1 MATIVFS
8 SERAEQ
14 RFNRCKSETERAGDH
29 SLLDCIESLKRW
41 SAPYI
46 RIGCDFDEMSFTFS
60 EELDSEARAAGRR
73 PVNGGI
79 IYHGPRDGCGS
90 GEAPTFSVT
99 LDRADGYRI
108 HT

>member
-46 RIGCDFDEMSFTFS
+46 RIGCDFDEMSFTFC

-73 PVNGGI
+73 PVNGGDHLPRSEGRLRI
-79 IYHGPRDGCGS
+79 RRGPDLQRH
-90 GEAPTFSVT
+90 P
-99 LDRADGYRI
+99 
-108 HT
+108 